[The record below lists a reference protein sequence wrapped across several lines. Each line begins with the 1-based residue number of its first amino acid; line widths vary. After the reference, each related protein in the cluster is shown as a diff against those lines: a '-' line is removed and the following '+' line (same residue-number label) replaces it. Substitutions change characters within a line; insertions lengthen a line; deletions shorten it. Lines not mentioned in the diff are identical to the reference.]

1 MCVLMH
7 WYTMY
12 IYIQSFLAIEMKIF
26 IEKKAE
32 KGLSEEQLNIK
43 LEGVM
48 IVFRNSLGQ
57 IEDLDREIEQ
67 IALSVVPEDWSPAH
81 DKLLEER
88 SKTIIIMLLPKLV
101 SSITYCR
108 KEV

>member
-1 MCVLMH
+1 
-7 WYTMY
+7 
-12 IYIQSFLAIEMKIF
+12 MKIF

-57 IEDLDREIEQ
+57 MEELDREIEQ
-67 IALSVVPEDWSPAH
+67 IALSVVPNNWSPPH
-81 DKLLEER
+81 DNLLEER
-88 SKTIIIMLLPKLV
+88 SKTMIILFLLKLV
-101 SSITYCR
+101 SSTTYCR